1 MPEQYVLKDELAK
14 EVVKSMKPN
23 LGGRRV
29 MGNKD
34 SLDIELKENKILTDL
49 KENSLK
55 QNDHLQKISYSMS
68 AMVGFERDKQR
79 RAKDQQTELAREL
92 KRTMSRGSAVSAVGN
107 MAGLPKTMGDE
118 SDDSGGGGFISKALS
133 FLGLGAAGVGGAKLL
148 SRFRG
153 SKLGGGTERFF
164 GVGAKG
170 GSKPLDF
177 ADAKKMGGKDLAKT
191 IGKNSLKNLA
201 KMGTGKAGLL
211 SLLFAAPSLALD
223 YSDMKR
229 AQAEGDEYGASEAQ
243 ESMVGTGGAV
253 GGALTGMAA
262 GAAIGSVVPVIGT
275 AIGGLVGSIIGGIGG
290 SSLAE
295 GLFKTK
301 AEKEAEAKEKKR
313 KEEELVKKMNAN
325 ITPKDVTKQI
335 ENVPEMKEAKKGI
348 DMTKKPDLSATAK
361 VEGGK
366 ITGVDGDMASILAVE
381 RLKLGKTKAGQK
393 SSADFDKMMFG
404 DTFAGQSRELK
415 EGEEARSTEDIIEK
429 DGKKFAVS
437 KTSQINLNDAEQE
450 IAKNGYMKLY
460 NDIFG
465 YYYELYKNKDFQKLL
480 KNDPDKAKDA
490 EKIIFDK
497 VQDQIF
503 GRGRNLGFASA
514 AYFNGMIRNN
524 KASEI
529 INRAQQNAYADAKKM
544 GNEEAGKTM
553 LDRVKGFFKGFQ
565 GEEAGTAGDIAGE
578 AAMENAAGDQTETK
592 KPGDK
597 KSIFSKFKTV
607 LRGLAK
613 VSPVAAATMAI
624 IDKNKMPEEN
634 AQFGDIPEDQ
644 SLEGAQFGDMPTE
657 TKPKTRADRFLDR
670 TNKLVLNPEDGK
682 YYPSDSPVLKKFKPN
697 ELRSVKDILD
707 SGQSTQQAS
716 AMAVSNNNVN
726 NVSNNSNQN
735 IYTGKLNVDVDNY
748 AERVNDF

>member
-79 RAKDQQTELAREL
+79 RTKDQQTELAREL
-92 KRTMSRGSAVSAVGN
+92 KRTMARGGAMGGV
-107 MAGLPKTMGDE
+107 AGSPKTE
-118 SDDSGGGGFISKALS
+118 SGEGGGMGLIGRALS
-133 FLGLGAAGVGGAKLL
+133 VLGLTSVAKGGVGLL
-148 SRFRG
+148 GKMRG
-153 SKLGGGTERFF
+153 TKLGGGTERFF
-164 GVGAKG
+164 GVNKG
-170 GSKPLDF
+170 YTPR
-177 ADAKKMGGKDLAKT
+177 AAKKLGVGGTAKAL
-191 IGKNSLKNLA
+191 GKRSLGGLS
-201 KMGTGKAGLL
+201 KMATGKAGVL
-211 SLLFAAPSLALD
+211 SALFAIPSLMLD
-223 YSDMKR
+223 YSDMKKS
-229 AQAEGDEYGASEAQ
+229 QAEGDEYGASEAQ

-253 GGALTGMAA
+253 AGSLAGAAT

-275 AIGGLVGSIIGGIGG
+275 AIGGLIGGLIGG
-290 SSLAE
+290 FGGSKLGE

-301 AEKEAEAKEKKR
+301 AEKEAEAAKKKK
-313 KEEELVKKMNAN
+313 KEEELIKKMNAN
-325 ITPKDVTKQI
+325 ITPKDVSK
-335 ENVPEMKEAKKGI
+335 EVEKVPEMKEAKKGI
-348 DMTKKPDLSATAK
+348 DMTKKPDLVAQTTTDR
-361 VEGGK
+361 GK
-366 ITGVDGDMASILAVE
+366 ITGVSGDMADILAVE

-415 EGEEARSTEDIIEK
+415 EGEGARSTEDIIEK

-480 KNDPDKAKDA
+480 KNDPDKVKDA

-503 GRGRNLGFASA
+503 GRGRKLGYASA

-578 AAMENAAGDQTETK
+578 AAMQNAAGDQTETQ

-597 KSIFSKFKTV
+597 KSIFSKFKTA
-607 LRGLAK
+607 LKGLAK

-624 IDKNKMPEEN
+624 MDKNKMPEEN
-634 AQFGDIPEDQ
+634 AQFGEIPEDQ
-644 SLEGAQFGDMPTE
+644 SLEGAQFGDMPAE
-657 TKPKTRADRFLDR
+657 TKPKTRADIEKDR
-670 TNKLVLNPEDGK
+670 MMKMVLNPEDGR
-682 YYPSDSPVLKKFKPN
+682 YYPPDSPILNKFKPN
-697 ELRSVKDILD
+697 DLRSVKDILD

>member
-34 SLDIELKENKILTDL
+34 SLDIEIKENKILSDL

-55 QNDHLQKISYSMS
+55 QNNHLQKISYSMS

-92 KRTMSRGSAVSAVGN
+92 KKTMARGGAMGPSGVTGS
-107 MAGLPKTMGDE
+107 PKTMSGE
-118 SDDSGGGGFISKALS
+118 GGGMGIMGKALA
-133 FLGLGAAGVGGAKLL
+133 FLGLGTAGTAGAKQLL
-148 SRFRG
+148 KLRG

-164 GVGAKG
+164 GVNKG
-170 GSKPLDF
+170 YDPR
-177 ADAKKMGGKDLAKT
+177 AAKKLGVGGTAKAL
-191 IGKNSLKNLA
+191 GKRSLGGLS
-201 KMGTGKAGLL
+201 KMATGKAGVL
-211 SLLFAAPSLALD
+211 SALFAIPSLMLD
-223 YSDMKR
+223 YSDMKKS
-229 AQAEGDEYGASEAQ
+229 QAEGDDYGASEAQ

-253 GGALTGMAA
+253 AGSLAGAAT

-275 AIGGLVGSIIGGIGG
+275 AIGGLIGGLIGG
-290 SSLAE
+290 FGGSKLGK

-301 AEKEAEAKEKKR
+301 AEKEAEAAKK
-313 KEEELVKKMNAN
+313 KKNEEELAKKYNYDKLN
-325 ITPKDVTKQI
+325 PKDLSK
-335 ENVPEMKEAKKGI
+335 EAEKAPEMKEAKKGI

-366 ITGVDGDMASILAVE
+366 VTGVEGDMASILAVE

-415 EGEEARSTEDIIEK
+415 EGEGARSTEDIIEK

-529 INRAQQNAYADAKKM
+529 INRAQQNAYADAKKI
-544 GNEEAGKTM
+544 GTEEAGKTM
-553 LDRVKGFFKGFQ
+553 FDKVKGFFKGFQ

-578 AAMENAAGDQTETK
+578 AAMENAAGDQTETQ

-613 VSPVAAATMAI
+613 VSPISAATMAI
-624 IDKNKMPEEN
+624 MDKNKMPEEN
-634 AQFGDIPEDQ
+634 AQFGDIP
-644 SLEGAQFGDMPTE
+644 TE
-657 TKPKTRADRFLDR
+657 TKPKTRADIAKDR
-670 TNKLVLNPEDGK
+670 MMNMVLNPEDGK
-682 YYPSDSPVLKKFKPN
+682 YYPPDSPVLNKFKPN
-697 ELRSVKDILD
+697 DLRSVKDILD
-707 SGQSTQQAS
+707 SGQSTQAAS

-726 NVSNNSNQN
+726 NVSNNSSQN

>member
-34 SLDIELKENKILTDL
+34 SLDIEIKENKILSDL

-55 QNDHLQKISYSMS
+55 QNNHLQKISYSMS

-92 KRTMSRGSAVSAVGN
+92 KKTMARGGAMGPSGVTGS
-107 MAGLPKTMGDE
+107 PKTMSGE
-118 SDDSGGGGFISKALS
+118 GGGMGIMGKALA
-133 FLGLGAAGVGGAKLL
+133 FLGLGTAGTAGAKQLL
-148 SRFRG
+148 KLRG

-164 GVGAKG
+164 GVNKG
-170 GSKPLDF
+170 YDPR
-177 ADAKKMGGKDLAKT
+177 AAKKLGVGGTAKAL
-191 IGKNSLKNLA
+191 GKRSLGGLS
-201 KMGTGKAGLL
+201 KMATGKAGVL
-211 SLLFAAPSLALD
+211 SALFAIPSLMLD
-223 YSDMKR
+223 YSDMKKS
-229 AQAEGDEYGASEAQ
+229 QAEGDDYGASEAQ

-253 GGALTGMAA
+253 AGSLAGAAT

-275 AIGGLVGSIIGGIGG
+275 AIGGLIGGLIGG
-290 SSLAE
+290 FGGSKLGK

-301 AEKEAEAKEKKR
+301 AEKEAEAAKK
-313 KEEELVKKMNAN
+313 KKNEEELAKKYNYDKLN
-325 ITPKDVTKQI
+325 PKDLSK
-335 ENVPEMKEAKKGI
+335 EAEKAPEMKEAKKGI

-366 ITGVDGDMASILAVE
+366 VTGVEGDMASILAVE

-415 EGEEARSTEDIIEK
+415 EGEGARSTEDIIEK

-529 INRAQQNAYADAKKM
+529 INRAQQNAYADAKKI
-544 GNEEAGKTM
+544 GTEEAGKTM
-553 LDRVKGFFKGFQ
+553 FDKVKGFFKGFQ

-578 AAMENAAGDQTETK
+578 AAMENAAGDQTETQ

-613 VSPVAAATMAI
+613 VSPISAATMAI
-624 IDKNKMPEEN
+624 MDKNKMPEEN
-634 AQFGDIPEDQ
+634 AQFGDIP
-644 SLEGAQFGDMPTE
+644 TE
-657 TKPKTRADRFLDR
+657 TKPKTRADIAKDR
-670 TNKLVLNPEDGK
+670 MMNMVLNPEDGK
-682 YYPSDSPVLKKFKPN
+682 YYPPDSPVLNKFKPN
-697 ELRSVKDILD
+697 DLRSVKDILD
-707 SGQSTQQAS
+707 SGQSTQAAS

>member
-79 RAKDQQTELAREL
+79 RARDQQTELTREL
-92 KRTMSRGSAVSAVGN
+92 KKSLAAGSGAGVAGGVGMSKTKGGDGGLGILGN
-107 MAGLPKTMGDE
+107 IG
-118 SDDSGGGGFISKALS
+118 S
-133 FLGLGAAGVGGAKLL
+133 FLTGRATAAGGIGLL
-148 SRFRG
+148 SRLRG

-164 GVGAKG
+164 GVNKG
-170 GSKPLDF
+170 YDPR
-177 ADAKKMGGKDLAKT
+177 AAKKLGVGGTAKAL
-191 IGKNSLKNLA
+191 GKRSLGGLS
-201 KMGTGKAGLL
+201 KMATGKAGVL
-211 SLLFAAPSLALD
+211 SALFAIPSLMLD
-223 YSDMKR
+223 YSDMKKS
-229 AQAEGDEYGASEAQ
+229 QAEGDEYGASEAQ

-253 GGALTGMAA
+253 AGSLAGAAA

-275 AIGGLVGSIIGGIGG
+275 AIGGLIGGLIGG
-290 SSLAE
+290 FGGSKLGE

-301 AEKEAEAKEKKR
+301 AEKEAAAKEKKK
-313 KEEELVKKMNAN
+313 KEEELAKKYNYDKLN
-325 ITPKDVTKQI
+325 PKDLSK
-335 ENVPEMKEAKKGI
+335 EAEKAPEMKEAKKGI

-361 VEGGK
+361 VEDGK

-415 EGEEARSTEDIIEK
+415 EGEGARSTEDIIEK

-503 GRGRNLGFASA
+503 GRGRKLGYASA

-613 VSPVAAATMAI
+613 VSPVAGAAMAI
-624 IDKNKMPEEN
+624 MDKNKMPEEN
-634 AQFGDIPEDQ
+634 AQFGEIPEDQ
-644 SLEGAQFGDMPTE
+644 SLEGAQFGDMPAE
-657 TKPKTRADRFLDR
+657 TKPKTRADIEKDR
-670 TNKLVLNPEDGK
+670 MMKMVLNPEDGR
-682 YYPSDSPVLKKFKPN
+682 YYPPDSPILNKFKPN
-697 ELRSVKDILD
+697 DLRSVKDILD

>member
-34 SLDIELKENKILTDL
+34 SLDIEIKENKILSDL

-55 QNDHLQKISYSMS
+55 QNNHLQKISYSMS

-92 KRTMSRGSAVSAVGN
+92 KKTMARGGAMGPSGVTGS
-107 MAGLPKTMGDE
+107 PKTMSGE
-118 SDDSGGGGFISKALS
+118 GGGMGIMGKALA
-133 FLGLGAAGVGGAKLL
+133 FLGLGTAGTAGAKQLL
-148 SRFRG
+148 KLRG

-164 GVGAKG
+164 GVNKG
-170 GSKPLDF
+170 YDPR
-177 ADAKKMGGKDLAKT
+177 AAKKLGVGGTAKAL
-191 IGKNSLKNLA
+191 GKRSLGGLS
-201 KMGTGKAGLL
+201 KMATGKAGVL
-211 SLLFAAPSLALD
+211 SALFAIPSLMLD
-223 YSDMKR
+223 YSDMKKS
-229 AQAEGDEYGASEAQ
+229 QAEGDDYGASEAQ

-253 GGALTGMAA
+253 AGSLAGAAT

-275 AIGGLVGSIIGGIGG
+275 AIGGLIGGLIGG
-290 SSLAE
+290 FGGSKLGK

-301 AEKEAEAKEKKR
+301 AEKEAEAAKK
-313 KEEELVKKMNAN
+313 KKNEEELAKKYNYDKLN
-325 ITPKDVTKQI
+325 PKDLSK
-335 ENVPEMKEAKKGI
+335 EAEKAPEMKEAKKGI

-366 ITGVDGDMASILAVE
+366 VTGVEGDMASILAVE

-415 EGEEARSTEDIIEK
+415 EGEGARSTEDIIEK

-529 INRAQQNAYADAKKM
+529 INRAQQNAYADAKKI
-544 GNEEAGKTM
+544 GTEEAGKTM
-553 LDRVKGFFKGFQ
+553 FDKVKGFFKGFQ

-578 AAMENAAGDQTETK
+578 AAMENAAGDQTETQ

-613 VSPVAAATMAI
+613 VSPISAATMAI
-624 IDKNKMPEEN
+624 MDKNKMPEEN
-634 AQFGDIPEDQ
+634 AQFGDIP
-644 SLEGAQFGDMPTE
+644 TE
-657 TKPKTRADRFLDR
+657 TKPKTRADIAKDR
-670 TNKLVLNPEDGK
+670 MMNMVLNPEDGK
-682 YYPSDSPVLKKFKPN
+682 YYPPDSPVLNKFKPN
-697 ELRSVKDILD
+697 DLRSVKDILD

>member
-79 RAKDQQTELAREL
+79 RTKDQQTELAREL
-92 KRTMSRGSAVSAVGN
+92 KRTMARGGAMGGV
-107 MAGLPKTMGDE
+107 AGSSKTE
-118 SDDSGGGGFISKALS
+118 SGEGGGMGLMGKALS
-133 FLGLGAAGVGGAKLL
+133 VLGLTSVATGGVGLLGKL
-148 SRFRG
+148 RG
-153 SKLGGGTERFF
+153 TKLGGGTERMF
-164 GVGAKG
+164 GVNKG
-170 GSKPLDF
+170 YTPR
-177 ADAKKMGGKDLAKT
+177 AAKKLGVGGTAKAL
-191 IGKNSLKNLA
+191 GKRSLGGLS
-201 KMGTGKAGLL
+201 KMATGKAGVL
-211 SLLFAAPSLALD
+211 SALFAIPSLMLD
-223 YSDMKR
+223 YSDMKKS
-229 AQAEGDEYGASEAQ
+229 QAEGDERGEDLAK

-253 GGALTGMAA
+253 AGSLAGAAT

-275 AIGGLVGSIIGGIGG
+275 AIGGLIGGLIGG
-290 SSLAE
+290 FGGSKLGE

-301 AEKEAEAKEKKR
+301 AEKEAAAKEKKK
-313 KEEELVKKMNAN
+313 KEEELAKKYNYDKLN
-325 ITPKDVTKQI
+325 PKNLSK
-335 ENVPEMKEAKKGI
+335 EAEKAPEMKEAKKGI

-361 VEGGK
+361 VEDGK

-415 EGEEARSTEDIIEK
+415 EGEGARSTEDIIEK

-503 GRGRNLGFASA
+503 GRGRKLGYASA

-524 KASEI
+524 
-529 INRAQQNAYADAKKM
+529 
-544 GNEEAGKTM
+544 
-553 LDRVKGFFKGFQ
+553 
-565 GEEAGTAGDIAGE
+565 
-578 AAMENAAGDQTETK
+578 
-592 KPGDK
+592 
-597 KSIFSKFKTV
+597 
-607 LRGLAK
+607 
-613 VSPVAAATMAI
+613 
-624 IDKNKMPEEN
+624 
-634 AQFGDIPEDQ
+634 
-644 SLEGAQFGDMPTE
+644 
-657 TKPKTRADRFLDR
+657 
-670 TNKLVLNPEDGK
+670 
-682 YYPSDSPVLKKFKPN
+682 
-697 ELRSVKDILD
+697 
-707 SGQSTQQAS
+707 
-716 AMAVSNNNVN
+716 
-726 NVSNNSNQN
+726 
-735 IYTGKLNVDVDNY
+735 
-748 AERVNDF
+748 

>member
-1 MPEQYVLKDELAK
+1 
-14 EVVKSMKPN
+14 MKPN

-55 QNDHLQKISYSMS
+55 QNTHLQKISSSMS

-79 RAKDQQTELAREL
+79 RTKDQQTELTREL
-92 KRTMSRGSAVSAVGN
+92 KKTMARGGAMGGV
-107 MAGLPKTMGDE
+107 AGSPKTMSGE
-118 SDDSGGGGFISKALS
+118 GGEGGGMGLMGKALA
-133 FLGLGAAGVGGAKLL
+133 FLGLGTAGTAGAKQLL
-148 SRFRG
+148 KLRG

-164 GVGAKG
+164 GVNKG
-170 GSKPLDF
+170 YDPR
-177 ADAKKMGGKDLAKT
+177 AAKKLGVGGTAKAL
-191 IGKNSLKNLA
+191 GKRSLGGLS
-201 KMGTGKAGLL
+201 KMATGKAGVL
-211 SLLFAAPSLALD
+211 SALFAIPSLMLD
-223 YSDMKR
+223 YSSMKK
-229 AQAEGDEYGASEAQ
+229 AQAEGDEREEDLAK
-243 ESMVGTGGAV
+243 ESMAGTAGATGGALA
-253 GGALTGMAA
+253 GAAT

-275 AIGGLVGSIIGGIGG
+275 AIGGIVGGLIGGFGG
-290 SSLAE
+290 SKLGE
-295 GLFKTK
+295 GLFKTRE
-301 AEKEAEAKEKKR
+301 EKKAEAKEKKK
-313 KEEELVKKMNAN
+313 KEEELAKKYNYDKLN
-325 ITPKDVTKQI
+325 TKDLSK
-335 ENVPEMKEAKKGI
+335 EAEKAPEMKEAKKGI

-361 VEGGK
+361 VEDGK

-415 EGEEARSTEDIIEK
+415 EGEGARSTEDIIEK

-465 YYYELYKNKDFQKLL
+465 EYYEMFKNKDYQKLL
-480 KNDPDKAKDA
+480 KNDPDKAKDF
-490 EKIIFDK
+490 EKETFNK
-497 VQDQIF
+497 VQDRIF
-503 GRGRNLGFASA
+503 GRGRKLSFASSM
-514 AYFNGMIRNN
+514 YFDDMIRNN

-529 INRAQQNAYADAKKM
+529 INRAQQNAYVDAKKM
-544 GNEEAGKTM
+544 GTEEAGKTM

-578 AAMENAAGDQTETK
+578 AAMENAAGDHTETK

-597 KSIFSKFKTV
+597 KSIFSKFKTA
-607 LRGLAK
+607 LKGLAK

-624 IDKNKMPEEN
+624 MDKNKMPEEN
-634 AQFGDIPEDQ
+634 AQFGEIPEDQ
-644 SLEGAQFGDMPTE
+644 SLEGAQFGDMPAE
-657 TKPKTRADRFLDR
+657 TKPKTRADIEKDR
-670 TNKLVLNPEDGK
+670 MMKMVLNPEDGR
-682 YYPSDSPVLKKFKPN
+682 YYPPDSPILNKFKPN
-697 ELRSVKDILD
+697 DLRSVKDILD

>member
-55 QNDHLQKISYSMS
+55 QNTHLQKISSSMS

-79 RAKDQQTELAREL
+79 RTKDQQTELTREL
-92 KRTMSRGSAVSAVGN
+92 KKTMARGGAMGGVSGS
-107 MAGLPKTMGDE
+107 PKTMSGE
-118 SDDSGGGGFISKALS
+118 GGEGGGMGLMGKALA
-133 FLGLGAAGVGGAKLL
+133 FLGLGTAGTAGAKQLL
-148 SRFRG
+148 KLRG

-164 GVGAKG
+164 GVNKG
-170 GSKPLDF
+170 YDPR
-177 ADAKKMGGKDLAKT
+177 AAKKLGVGGTAKAL
-191 IGKNSLKNLA
+191 GKRSLGGLS
-201 KMGTGKAGLL
+201 KMATGKAGVL
-211 SLLFAAPSLALD
+211 SALFAIPSLMLD
-223 YSDMKR
+223 YSSMKK
-229 AQAEGDEYGASEAQ
+229 AQAEGDEREEDLAK
-243 ESMVGTGGAV
+243 ESMAGTAGATGGALA
-253 GGALTGMAA
+253 GAAT

-275 AIGGLVGSIIGGIGG
+275 AIGGIVGGLIGGFGG
-290 SSLAE
+290 SKLGE
-295 GLFKTK
+295 GLFKTREEKK
-301 AEKEAEAKEKKR
+301 AEAVKKKK
-313 KEEELVKKMNAN
+313 KEEELAKKYNYDKLN
-325 ITPKDVTKQI
+325 PKDLSK
-335 ENVPEMKEAKKGI
+335 EAEKAPEMKEAKKGI

-361 VEGGK
+361 VEDGK

-415 EGEEARSTEDIIEK
+415 EGEGARSTEDIIEK

-503 GRGRNLGFASA
+503 GRGRKLGYASA

-578 AAMENAAGDQTETK
+578 AAMQNAAGDQTETK

-613 VSPVAAATMAI
+613 VSPVAGAAMAI
-624 IDKNKMPEEN
+624 MDKNKMPEKN
-634 AQFGDIPEDQ
+634 AQFGEIPEDQ
-644 SLEGAQFGDMPTE
+644 SLEGAQFVDMPAE

-682 YYPSDSPVLKKFKPN
+682 YYPPDSPVLNKFKPN

-707 SGQSTQQAS
+707 SGETTQQAS

>member
-55 QNDHLQKISYSMS
+55 QNTHLQKISSSMS

-79 RAKDQQTELAREL
+79 RTKDQQTELTREL
-92 KRTMSRGSAVSAVGN
+92 KKTMARGGAMGGVSGS
-107 MAGLPKTMGDE
+107 PKTMSGE
-118 SDDSGGGGFISKALS
+118 GGEGGGMGLMGKALA
-133 FLGLGAAGVGGAKLL
+133 FLGLGTAGTAGAKQLL
-148 SRFRG
+148 KLRG

-164 GVGAKG
+164 GVGQKG
-170 GSKPLDF
+170 GSKPLNF
-177 ADAKKMGGKDLAKT
+177 ADTKKLGGKELFKT
-191 IGKNSLKNLA
+191 IGKGSLKNLS
-201 KMGTGKAGLL
+201 KMATGKGGLL

-253 GGALTGMAA
+253 GGALA
-262 GAAIGSVVPVIGT
+262 GAATGAMIGSVVPVIGT
-275 AIGGLVGSIIGGIGG
+275 AIGGLVGSLIGGFGG
-290 SSLAE
+290 SKLAE

-301 AEKEAEAKEKKR
+301 AEKEAEEAKKKK

-325 ITPKDVTKQI
+325 ITPKDVSK
-335 ENVPEMKEAKKGI
+335 EVEKVPEMKEAKKGI

-366 ITGVDGDMASILAVE
+366 VTGVEGDMASILAVE

-415 EGEEARSTEDIIEK
+415 EGEGARSTEDIIEK

-503 GRGRNLGFASA
+503 GRGRKLGYASA

-624 IDKNKMPEEN
+624 MDKNKMPEEN
-634 AQFGDIPEDQ
+634 AQFGEIPEDQ
-644 SLEGAQFGDMPTE
+644 SLEGAQFGDMPAE
-657 TKPKTRADRFLDR
+657 TKPKTRADIEKDR
-670 TNKLVLNPEDGK
+670 MMKMVLNPEDGR
-682 YYPSDSPVLKKFKPN
+682 YYPPDSPILNKFKPN
-697 ELRSVKDILD
+697 DLRSVKDILD

>member
-92 KRTMSRGSAVSAVGN
+92 KKTMARGGAMGPSGVTGS
-107 MAGLPKTMGDE
+107 PKTMSGE
-118 SDDSGGGGFISKALS
+118 GGEGGGMGFIGKALA
-133 FLGLGAAGVGGAKLL
+133 FLGLGTAGTAGAKQLL
-148 SRFRG
+148 KLRG

-164 GVGAKG
+164 GVNKG
-170 GSKPLDF
+170 YDPR
-177 ADAKKMGGKDLAKT
+177 AAKKLGVGGTAKAL
-191 IGKNSLKNLA
+191 GKRSLGGLS
-201 KMGTGKAGLL
+201 KMATGKAGVL
-211 SLLFAAPSLALD
+211 SALFAIPSLMLD
-223 YSDMKR
+223 YSDMKKS
-229 AQAEGDEYGASEAQ
+229 QAEGDDYGASEAQ

-253 GGALTGMAA
+253 AGSLAGAAT

-275 AIGGLVGSIIGGIGG
+275 AIGGLIGGLIGG
-290 SSLAE
+290 FGGSKLGK

-301 AEKEAEAKEKKR
+301 AEKEAEAAKK
-313 KEEELVKKMNAN
+313 KKNEEELAKKYNYDKLN
-325 ITPKDVTKQI
+325 PKDLSK
-335 ENVPEMKEAKKGI
+335 EAEKAPEMKEAKKGI

-366 ITGVDGDMASILAVE
+366 VTGVEGDMASILAVE

-415 EGEEARSTEDIIEK
+415 EGEGARSTEDIIEK

-529 INRAQQNAYADAKKM
+529 INRAQQNAYADAKKI
-544 GNEEAGKTM
+544 GTEEAGKTM
-553 LDRVKGFFKGFQ
+553 FDKVKGFFKGFQ

-578 AAMENAAGDQTETK
+578 AAMENAAGDQTETQ

-613 VSPVAAATMAI
+613 VSPISAATMAI
-624 IDKNKMPEEN
+624 MDKNKMPEEN
-634 AQFGDIPEDQ
+634 AQFGDIP
-644 SLEGAQFGDMPTE
+644 TE
-657 TKPKTRADRFLDR
+657 TKPKTRADIAKDR
-670 TNKLVLNPEDGK
+670 MMNMVLNPEDGK
-682 YYPSDSPVLKKFKPN
+682 YYPPDSPVLNKFKPN
-697 ELRSVKDILD
+697 DLRSVKDILD
-707 SGQSTQQAS
+707 SGQSTQAAS

>member
-34 SLDIELKENKILTDL
+34 SLDFELKENKILTDL

-92 KRTMSRGSAVSAVGN
+92 KRTMARGGAMGGV
-107 MAGLPKTMGDE
+107 AGSPKTESGEGDGMGLI
-118 SDDSGGGGFISKALS
+118 GRALS
-133 FLGLGAAGVGGAKLL
+133 VLGLTSVAKGGVGLL
-148 SRFRG
+148 GKMRG
-153 SKLGGGTERFF
+153 TKLGGGTERFF
-164 GVGAKG
+164 GVNKG
-170 GSKPLDF
+170 YTPR
-177 ADAKKMGGKDLAKT
+177 AAKKLGVGGTAKAL
-191 IGKNSLKNLA
+191 GKRSLGGLS
-201 KMGTGKAGLL
+201 KMATGKAGVL
-211 SLLFAAPSLALD
+211 SALFAIPSLMLD
-223 YSDMKR
+223 YSSMKK
-229 AQAEGDEYGASEAQ
+229 AQAEGDEREEDLAKEGMAGT
-243 ESMVGTGGAV
+243 VGGTGGALA
-253 GGALTGMAA
+253 GAAA

-275 AIGGLVGSIIGGIGG
+275 AIGGIVGGLIGGFGG
-290 SSLAE
+290 SKLGE
-295 GLFKTK
+295 GLFKTRE
-301 AEKEAEAKEKKR
+301 EKKAEAKEKKK
-313 KEEELVKKMNAN
+313 KEEELAKKYNYDKLN
-325 ITPKDVTKQI
+325 TKDLSK
-335 ENVPEMKEAKKGI
+335 EAEKAPEMKEAKKGI

-361 VEGGK
+361 VEDGK

-415 EGEEARSTEDIIEK
+415 EGEGARSTEDIIEK

-437 KTSQINLNDAEQE
+437 KTSKINLNDAEQE

-503 GRGRNLGFASA
+503 GRGRKLGYASA

-565 GEEAGTAGDIAGE
+565 EEEAGTAGDIAGE

-613 VSPVAAATMAI
+613 VSPVAGAAMAI
-624 IDKNKMPEEN
+624 MDKNKMPEEN
-634 AQFGDIPEDQ
+634 AQFGEIPEDQ
-644 SLEGAQFGDMPTE
+644 SLEGAQFGDMPAE

-682 YYPSDSPVLKKFKPN
+682 YYPPDSPVLNKFKPN
-697 ELRSVKDILD
+697 ELRSVKGILD
-707 SGQSTQQAS
+707 SGETTQQAS
-716 AMAVSNNNVN
+716 AMEVSNNNVN